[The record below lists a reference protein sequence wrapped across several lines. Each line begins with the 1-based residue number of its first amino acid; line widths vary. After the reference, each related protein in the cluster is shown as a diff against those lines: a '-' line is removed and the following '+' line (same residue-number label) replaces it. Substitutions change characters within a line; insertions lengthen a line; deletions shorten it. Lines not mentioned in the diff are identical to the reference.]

1 MFLRSARLF
10 LRPGW
15 PEDGAELARL
25 NAMGLAAGGLPPRPM
40 AVELL
45 DALVPMPVL
54 RLYPQL
60 CVTRPRHG
68 AAQIVGGIGL
78 QPGGPCPELA
88 LWIASP
94 FRGRGYATE
103 AVQSMIVLA
112 TALGHPRIV
121 ARCDP
126 QEPAIRKV
134 LIRAGFMAL
143 GPGHF
148 AVDGAAQCLPAA
160 PVVHGAAWRE
170 APLLVSR

>member
-45 DALVPMPVL
+45 DALVPMPAL

-68 AAQIVGGIGL
+68 KVEIVGGIGL
-78 QPGGPCPELA
+78 QPGAPCPELA
-88 LWIASP
+88 LWIAPP

-103 AVQSMIVLA
+103 AVQSMTTLA
-112 TALGHPRIV
+112 TALGHARIV

-148 AVDGAAQCLPAA
+148 AFEGAAQCLPAA
-160 PVVHGAAWRE
+160 PVVQGVAWRE
-170 APLLVSR
+170 AALPASP